1 VEEPLFSKGT
11 LAGFRKR
18 PIERTAGRIGQLVAA
33 NTGLAPITTAIGPEN
48 SPARPDPVSRRAGSP
63 SWPRWV
69 PTATAAPILDA
80 SMTCLSIAWR
90 NGGLLTLDI
99 FRSTPVV
106 HALS

>member
-48 SPARPDPVSRRAGSP
+48 SPARPDPVSRRA
-63 SWPRWV
+63 RI
-69 PTATAAPILDA
+69 TIMAAVGAD
-80 SMTCLSIAWR
+80 R
-90 NGGLLTLDI
+90 DGGTDSGRKHDLP
-99 FRSTPVV
+99 FNRMAQRRAAHS
-106 HALS
+106 